1 MKQSIA
7 ALPILVFLFLAV
19 TFIEFLD
26 TSACLDVTLTSRE
39 ERMALG
45 ANINTKLFF
54 RRTRL
59 ERVAAATDYCSLMIF
74 RMNTFFHVYTP
85 HFSPDWEIIQALYA
99 KAWTDLASH
108 CWGKASRFL
117 HVGIPRPP
125 FNNYS
130 TANMPLQAYRKIC
143 LKKYTIS
150 TIIK

>member
-1 MKQSIA
+1 MKQSIS
-7 ALPILVFLFLAV
+7 ALPILAFLFLAV
-19 TFIEFLD
+19 TFIEFLN

-45 ANINTKLFF
+45 TNINTKLFF

-74 RMNTFFHVYTP
+74 RMNTLFHVYTP

-108 CWGKASRFL
+108 RWGKASRFIIN
-117 HVGIPRPP
+117 GGTSCPP
-125 FNNYS
+125 FYNYS
-130 TANMPLQAYRKIC
+130 TADISLQAYRKIC
-143 LKKYTIS
+143 LKK
-150 TIIK
+150 

>member
-19 TFIEFLD
+19 TFIEFLN

-108 CWGKASRFL
+108 RWGKASRCEQTVSHL
-117 HVGIPRPP
+117 LPRNYNTPP
-125 FNNYS
+125 KPAQGQELENI
-130 TANMPLQAYRKIC
+130 LEKI
-143 LKKYTIS
+143 
-150 TIIK
+150 TIITDNI